1 MTFVLACGNESVE
14 ATPTPQPPA
23 STNTLTPTQTEE
35 SRTVVPGVTR
45 EATGTASPVPQPPD
59 PPTANNV
66 SITDAFP
73 GLPGISRPIRMVE
86 VPGQQLMLV
95 VSQDG
100 QVFSFPKDAAA
111 AELTPVLDWRAQ
123 TSRDGNEEGLLGLAL
138 SPEFEMN
145 GEVYL
150 YYSASQGARR
160 SVVSRFAT
168 TGTAAEL
175 RIDPAS
181 EQVLL
186 EVAQPFSNHNGGHLE
201 FGPDGFLYI
210 GLGDGGSGGDPQGHG
225 QNLSTLLG
233 SMLRIDVASDG
244 GYTIPADNPFVGVAD
259 APPEA
264 WAYGL
269 RNPWRFSFDRET
281 GELWA
286 GDVGQSAWEEIN
298 ILRAGGNYGWATMEG
313 FECYGAASCDQS
325 GLEMPVVAYGHAGN
339 GCSVTG
345 GYVARAEDMG
355 VLIGYYVYGD
365 FCSGRLWALRAADA
379 ESGAEP
385 VMLQSEGPNISSFA
399 EDQDGQLYMLAFDGR
414 IYRVDG

>member
-1 MTFVLACGNESVE
+1 
-14 ATPTPQPPA
+14 
-23 STNTLTPTQTEE
+23 
-35 SRTVVPGVTR
+35 
-45 EATGTASPVPQPPD
+45 
-59 PPTANNV
+59 
-66 SITDAFP
+66 
-73 GLPGISRPIRMVE
+73 
-86 VPGQQLMLV
+86 MLV

-150 YYSASQGARR
+150 YYSASQGVRR

-186 EVAQPFSNHNGGHLE
+186 EVPQPFPNHNGGHIE
-201 FGPDGFLYI
+201 FGPDGFLYV

-233 SMLRIDVASDG
+233 SMLRIDVSG
-244 GYTIPADNPFVGVAD
+244 GGAYTVPADNPFTAD
-259 APPEA
+259 ASAPPEA

-325 GLEMPVVAYGHAGN
+325 DLEMPVVAYGHAGN

-345 GYVARAEDMG
+345 GYVARGEGMG
-355 VLIGYYVYGD
+355 VLNGYYVYGD
-365 FCSGRLWALRAADA
+365 FCSGRTWALNAADA
-379 ESGAEP
+379 EFGAEP

-399 EDQDGQLYMLAFDGR
+399 EDLDGQLYMLAFDGR